1 MYKILAMMTLV
12 FSGIAF
18 AAEEPALSVDQGVDK
33 KTVCIACHNVD
44 GNSTTPI
51 WPKISGQP
59 IKYFVEQ
66 MREFQKGQEGKRFDP
81 SMFGMVQ
88 NLTEEDFTEMAEYYA
103 AQTTTIGEVP
113 EQWVSLGEKIYRGGI
128 ASSGVAACSACHSPH
143 GLGNDPA
150 GFPRLSGQHPD
161 YVMAQLKKFQSG
173 ERTNDPNGMMQDIAK
188 RLTEEQIEAIAHY
201 VSGLY

>member
-1 MYKILAMMTLV
+1 MTVV
-12 FSGIAF
+12 FSGVVF
-18 AAEEPALSVDQGVDK
+18 AAEEPVLSVEQGVDK
-33 KTVCIACHNVD
+33 KTVCIACHNID

-59 IKYFVEQ
+59 VKYFVEQ

-128 ASSGVAACSACHSPH
+128 ASAGVAACSGCHNPN
-143 GLGNDPA
+143 GIGNDPA

-161 YVMAQLKKFQSG
+161 YVMTQLKKFKSG

>member
-1 MYKILAMMTLV
+1 MCRILAIMTVV
-12 FSGIAF
+12 FSGVVF
-18 AAEEPALSVDQGVDK
+18 AAEEPVLSVEQGVDK
-33 KTVCIACHNVD
+33 KTVCIACHNID

-59 IKYFVEQ
+59 VKYFVEQ

-128 ASSGVAACSACHSPH
+128 ASAGVAACSGCHNPN
-143 GLGNDPA
+143 GIGNDPA

-161 YVMAQLKKFQSG
+161 YVMTQLKKFKSG

>member
-18 AAEEPALSVDQGVDK
+18 AAEEPALSVDQAVDK

>member
-1 MYKILAMMTLV
+1 MTLV

>member
-1 MYKILAMMTLV
+1 MCRILAIMTVV

-18 AAEEPALSVDQGVDK
+18 AAEEPVLSVEQGVDK
-33 KTVCIACHNVD
+33 KTVCIACHNID

-59 IKYFVEQ
+59 VKYFVEQ

-128 ASSGVAACSACHSPH
+128 ASAGVAACSGCHNPN
-143 GLGNDPA
+143 GIGNDPA

-161 YVMAQLKKFQSG
+161 YVMTQLKKFKSG

>member
-1 MYKILAMMTLV
+1 MTVV
-12 FSGIAF
+12 FSGVVF
-18 AAEEPALSVDQGVDK
+18 AAEEPVLSVEQGVDK
-33 KTVCIACHNVD
+33 KTVCITCHNID

-59 IKYFVEQ
+59 VKYFVEQ

-128 ASSGVAACSACHSPH
+128 ASAGVAACSGCHNPN
-143 GLGNDPA
+143 GIGNDPA

-161 YVMAQLKKFQSG
+161 YVMTQLKKFKSG